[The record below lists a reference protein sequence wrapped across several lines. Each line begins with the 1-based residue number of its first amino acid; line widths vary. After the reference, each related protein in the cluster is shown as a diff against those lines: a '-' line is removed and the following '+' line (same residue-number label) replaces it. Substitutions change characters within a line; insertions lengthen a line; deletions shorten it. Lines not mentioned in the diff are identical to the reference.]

1 MEANIIAT
9 GFQISEEIY
18 DVRYTQ
24 VIGDG
29 DSSVLQNIHTRVLS
43 YGQDFHKVECA
54 NHAAKGYKSKLE
66 KLAKDFPAFR
76 G

>member
-9 GFQISEEIY
+9 GFQISEEMY

-29 DSSVLQNIHTRVLS
+29 DSLVLQNIHTRVLS
-43 YGQDFHKVECA
+43 YGRDFHKVECA